1 MSEMNKKAIHIEIE
15 KSWKKDCWN
24 IRTGDITGST
34 ECLNINKKELIQEI
48 KDQINQKQKEEE

>member
-1 MSEMNKKAIHIEIE
+1 MNKKAIHIEIE